1 MSLDDNDFSDFR
13 HLFPRLIEAATR
25 GVRRQCSHFNLASL
39 RGRTPHW
46 PAAEFAVVHH
56 LVDALWNELL
66 DDFPARV
73 GLLLGQSHANR
84 LHLLV

>member
-1 MSLDDNDFSDFR
+1 MMSLDDNDFR
-13 HLFPRLIEAATR
+13 HLFPRLIEALLEEFGPVFAF
-25 GVRRQCSHFNLASL
+25 QLASL

-66 DDFPARV
+66 DASPRSWATSRTV
-73 GLLLGQSHANR
+73 PR
-84 LHLLV
+84 